1 MSSGANIGGN
11 PCVPTPTVSRFSGG
25 GGSSQGKVPQPD
37 PDAMSALV
45 ASELNQLSFEERR
58 TVFEDIHGV
67 THIEE
72 ESPKLIQ
79 GLLAQLKEEMSRT
92 RGRSAYDKALFLS
105 PSYVNDPAFCL
116 MFLRSEHYNVRL
128 AAQRLVAHFNFKL
141 EVFGVEK
148 LAKKITWDDL
158 SELDRQCVESGSTQL
173 LPEKD
178 RSGRTVLVF
187 IQEFIKYDHIYS
199 MVRSVLF
206 LGTTGGPRWNESI
219 SNQPWP
225 YCCASFVTS
234 DSSNVVY

>member
-128 AAQRLVAHFNFKL
+128 AAQRLVAHFNWKY
-141 EVFGVEK
+141 
-148 LAKKITWDDL
+148 LASK
-158 SELDRQCVESGSTQL
+158 S
-173 LPEKD
+173 
-178 RSGRTVLVF
+178 
-187 IQEFIKYDHIYS
+187 
-199 MVRSVLF
+199 
-206 LGTTGGPRWNESI
+206 
-219 SNQPWP
+219 
-225 YCCASFVTS
+225 
-234 DSSNVVY
+234 